1 MSETMLAAIHQ
12 LHYLPWLR
20 YFEKIARADIF
31 VALDDVQ
38 YTKNGFQNRNKIKQ
52 AGGWMYL
59 TVPVKA
65 HAGQLLSEVEIAQ
78 VNQQDEGRVCR
89 PPRNWNTSH
98 WRALETNYRR
108 APFFDD
114 HAAALRAI
122 YGRPWA
128 HLNDLNWG
136 LLTYLRA
143 ALGIDT
149 PMVRSSELAAKG
161 EATDRLV
168 TICQTVGA
176 DRYYSGSYAADAYLD
191 APVLEAAGIELVLQQ
206 WTCPIYE
213 QRFPQTG
220 FIPDLSV
227 IDLLLNEGPRSRD
240 LILAGGYRALV

>member
-1 MSETMLAAIHQ
+1 MLAAIHQ

-65 HAGQLLSEVEIAQ
+65 HAGQLLSEVEVAQ
-78 VNQQDEGRVCR
+78 VNH
-89 PPRNWNTSH
+89 WNTSH
-98 WRALETNYRR
+98 WRAIETNYRR

-122 YGRPWA
+122 YGRPWT

-136 LLTYLRA
+136 LLTYVRA
-143 ALGIDT
+143 ALGIGT
-149 PMVRSSELAAKG
+149 PVVRSSELAVRACPERSRMG

-168 TICQTVGA
+168 AICRAVGA

-191 APVLEAAGIELVLQQ
+191 APALEGAGIELVLQE
-206 WTCPIYE
+206 WSCPTYE
-213 QRFPQTG
+213 QRFPQAG
-220 FIPDLSV
+220 FIPDLSG

-240 LILAGGYRALV
+240 LILAGGQRALV